1 MARQKAAPPAQR
13 EAVRTGPQADPTTIL
28 ARLTPEERGW
38 FIDLI
43 ARLSAVEVVLDE
55 AGRPTWRAD
64 VEPNAGELAR
74 QVRMV
79 RTFLDQVL
87 FGHPR
92 PGCAHRENPI
102 PKPTRKKGGPK

>member
-13 EAVRTGPQADPTTIL
+13 EAVRTGPPADPETIL
-28 ARLTPEERGW
+28 ARLTQEERGW

-55 AGRPTWRAD
+55 AGWRAD

-102 PKPTRKKGGPK
+102 PESTPKKGGPK

>member
-13 EAVRTGPQADPTTIL
+13 EAVRTGPPADPETIL

-43 ARLSAVEVVLDE
+43 ARLAAVEVALEIMTV
-55 AGRPTWRAD
+55 AD
-64 VEPNAGELAR
+64 MSKVELAALVR

-92 PGCAHRENPI
+92 PGCAHRENPV
-102 PKPTRKKGGPK
+102 PEVVCKKGGKR

>member
-13 EAVRTGPQADPTTIL
+13 EAVRTGPPADPETIL

-38 FIDLI
+38 FIGIFGRLRAAEDELDDHGLQFVSI
-43 ARLSAVEVVLDE
+43 ARA
-55 AGRPTWRAD
+55 
-64 VEPNAGELAR
+64 AR
-74 QVRMV
+74 QIRMARV
-79 RTFLDQVL
+79 FLDQVL
-87 FGHPR
+87 FGHSR